1 MPDTPT
7 AQLPGVQLLEEVGRS
22 ARSVVYRARRG
33 DFVVAVKLLRTDA
46 GGDLEAAAL
55 TFRREAATLATLSH
69 PCVVQV
75 FEIGDAGGLPYV
87 IMEYVEGRTLAARL
101 SAGPMSETEAI
112 QLGLQLAGA
121 LGEVHRRRLIHRDLR
136 PQNVLFL
143 QNASGLVKLVDFD
156 IRLDAAPPGAAG
168 PAAYRAPEQ
177 GGMLGRTVD
186 ARSDLYA
193 LGAMLFEA
201 VSGRPP
207 FLARE
212 PDELLRQHAVLAPPP
227 LRELAPRCSPAFA
240 AVVARLLA
248 KDPDDRFQSGEE
260 TAKALLAIDESIP
273 TGPFGH
279 VSKDKLDGPLVGR
292 EPELRRLEEAHARAR
307 EGLGGGVLVT
317 GEPGSGKSR
326 LLAAFAAA
334 KADSG
339 VPVLAVRCR
348 AEARPLAGLRAA
360 VDPHL
365 RRLRPDA
372 LALAGGDGGELVSA
386 TVDALALIAEAHP
399 GAVLWVDDAEAID
412 DATLAALRLLVGRV
426 AELPLLL
433 VAVGRF
439 ERWAGELDRDGACE
453 FLALEALSEPAVAAL
468 MAALLGQRR
477 VDDGLVRLVA
487 TRSGGLPLGV
497 IEYVRAML
505 DGGVLRPYWDVWQVE
520 VAGLASLHLPGD
532 VQQLLLTRV
541 ARLSERTRDA
551 LRAAAVLGP
560 DVQPALLARVLAR
573 DPLGVSH
580 ALAEAAAARLLE
592 RGSHGD
598 FSFVHNRVREVLL
611 AGLDAAGLAS
621 YHQRVAEALDVAD
634 VDGDGLHRL
643 AHHYLAGDH
652 SRPGR
657 AIEVCLRAGRLAQA
671 ESADEDAYRYFRRA
685 DELRARV
692 GLPPDP
698 RLDEGLSEVCSRTGR
713 HDEAD
718 VHVSR
723 AMSQEQDPLR
733 RAQLLRRRARVEL
746 FRLEHQRALASLASA
761 FAEVDAAMPSRGPLA
776 LALSAVMGLLAVL
789 IAATGAGRAS
799 PRRRPRERL
808 LAQLYDDAVRVAYF
822 DIRPSTLLQAVIRQR
837 YYSERLGPSAEL
849 ARAKTALGIVY
860 AAVGRTRSA
869 RRCAAEAVA
878 MASAV
883 GDRRTLARVS
893 FYAAAIHESCGD
905 VIAAEQMLARTLA
918 DHHRWLESWGLAF
931 THQLLALNLWLRGHD
946 GRALAIL
953 RRLAAELEIE
963 GDRTTRQAMVFTH
976 GLHAV
981 VLAGA
986 GRRDEALRHL
996 DQARRGAAAFPDDR
1010 GQLANLLGLEAITLV
1025 LLNEPFVA
1033 VDDAVARL
1041 EALPLRPRQ
1050 VPYHV
1055 RFAYAFVAYARLHQ
1069 ALAAPPAQ
1077 RGPHLVRLRAAL
1089 DTLTLLPAHP
1099 VLRGFL
1105 LLGRSGMSWMT
1116 GLFDHAL
1123 TDLSEAEQ
1131 IAFATENRWL
1141 RCEALQQRAYAL
1153 CGAGRVDAGRREAR
1167 AAAALAE
1174 ELGWRPRAEALRKA
1188 FDLGFGDDHRGAGD
1202 GHLGDVQAARLRR
1215 HLDAL
1220 LELSLASATA
1230 RAFEEQAR
1238 IAIDELARLLAAERC
1253 ALFLCDD
1260 AGKLEFKVGRDA
1272 RGGELAA
1279 DFGVVRDVVEQVQ
1292 STREPVVVS
1301 GEDRGGRGR
1310 HSAMAAPLILKD
1322 RMIGIVYLDNRLVRG
1337 AFTGGDVEIL
1347 CAIAGHIAIAL
1358 ETARAAQLEAQVV
1371 AAAQEKSAL
1380 LEHATSAVG
1389 IGIAVLQPDGE
1400 LARHSPILADMTS
1413 RWPSVADWWA
1423 GAARQLLLPEP
1434 RPCPHCGEMQSLGRS
1449 VADLLQGGER
1459 QVFEITFTG
1468 HFHEL
1473 DLATP
1478 GHVLLVSDIT
1488 PRKISEENLL
1498 RLNEELTAARD
1509 QALAASR
1516 AKSTFLANM
1525 SHELRTPLNA
1535 IIGFSEMLV
1544 EDAEHLGSRQMVT
1557 DLGKI
1562 RMSGSH
1568 LLDLISTI
1576 LDLSKVE
1583 TGKMQL
1589 EIVEFSLPALVA
1601 RVSAMLTPM
1610 IAKNRNMLA
1619 QAIQTD
1625 LEFMTGDETKV
1636 KQILFN
1642 LLSNAAKFTQD
1653 GVITLGVEHIVD
1665 EAEGRDDILFTV
1677 TDTGIGFRP
1686 DQIDKLFQDFYQAD
1700 MSTTRKYGGTGLGL
1714 AIVHRFCGLMGG
1726 EIGVASE
1733 PGIGST
1739 FRVRLPRQLVT
1750 EPHDEA
1756 PAA

>member
-1 MPDTPT
+1 MPDTPP

-46 GGDLEAAAL
+46 AGDLEAAAL
-55 TFRREAATLATLSH
+55 SFRREAATLATLSH

-87 IMEYVEGRTLAARL
+87 LMEYVEGRTLAARL
-101 SAGPMSETEAI
+101 AGGPLSEVEAI
-112 QLGLQLAGA
+112 QLGVQLAGA
-121 LGEVHRRRLIHRDLR
+121 LGEIHRRRLIHRDLR
-136 PQNVLFL
+136 PQNVILL
-143 QNASGLVKLVDFD
+143 QSASGLVKLVDFD
-156 IRLDAAPPGAAG
+156 LRLDAATAAAP

-177 GGMLGRTVD
+177 TGMFDRTVD

-193 LGAMLFEA
+193 LGAVLFEA

-248 KDPDDRFQSGEE
+248 KDPDDRFQSGED
-260 TAKALLAIDESIP
+260 TAAALLAVDESLGA
-273 TGPFGH
+273 GPLGH
-279 VSKDKLDGPLVGR
+279 VHKDRLEGPLVGR

-317 GEPGSGKSR
+317 GEAGSGKSR
-326 LLAAFAAA
+326 LVAAFAAA
-334 KADSG
+334 RAETG
-339 VPVLAVRCR
+339 VPVLEVRCQR
-348 AEARPLAGLRAA
+348 EARPLAGLRAA

-365 RRLRPDA
+365 RRLRPDGPG
-372 LALAGGDGGELVSA
+372 LAGGDGGELVTA
-386 TVDALALIAEAHP
+386 TVDALALIAEANP
-399 GAVLWVDDAEAID
+399 GALLWVDDAERID
-412 DATLAALRLLVGRV
+412 EATLSALRLLVGRV

-433 VAVGRF
+433 LAVGRF

-453 FLALEALSEPAVAAL
+453 FLALEALSEPAVARL
-468 MAALLGQRR
+468 MAAQLGQRR
-477 VDDGLVRLVA
+477 VDDDLVRLVA

-520 VAGLASLHLPGD
+520 IGGLASLHLPGD
-532 VQQLLLTRV
+532 VQQLLLDRV

-560 DVQPALLARVLAR
+560 DVEPSLLARVLAR
-573 DPLGVSH
+573 DPVGVGH
-580 ALAEAAAARLLE
+580 ALAEAAEARLLE
-592 RGSHGD
+592 RRAGGG

-611 AGLDAAGLAS
+611 SGLDAAGLAS
-621 YHQRVAEALDVAD
+621 YHQRVAEALDGVD

-671 ESADEDAYRYFRRA
+671 ESADEDAYRYFVRA
-685 DELRARV
+685 EELRARL

-713 HDEAD
+713 HDEAE

-723 AMSQEQDPLR
+723 AMSQEKDPIR

-746 FRLEHQRALASLASA
+746 FRLEHRRALASLAAA
-761 FAEVDAAMPSRGPLA
+761 FAEVGAAMPTRSPLA
-776 LALSAVMGLLAVL
+776 LALSAVMWLLAVL
-789 IAATGAGRAS
+789 ISATGVGRVS
-799 PRRRPRERL
+799 PDRRTRTLL

-822 DIRPSTLLQAVIRQR
+822 DLRAATLLQAVVRQR
-837 YYSERLGPSAEL
+837 FYSERIGPSSEL

-860 AAVGRTRSA
+860 AAVGRSHAA
-869 RRCAAEAVA
+869 RECAAEAVA
-878 MASAV
+878 MATAV

-905 VIAAEQMLARTLA
+905 VIAAEQMLTRTLA
-918 DHHRWLESWGLAF
+918 DHHRWLESWGLVF
-931 THQLLALNLWLRGHD
+931 THQLLALNLWVRGHD
-946 GRALAIL
+946 ARAMAIL
-953 RRLAAELEIE
+953 RRLSAELEIE
-963 GDRTTRQAMVFTH
+963 GDRTTRQAMVFTD

-981 VLAGA
+981 ALAGI

-996 DQARRGAAAFPDDR
+996 GQARRGALGFPDDR
-1010 GQLANLLGLEAITLV
+1010 GQLANLLGLEAVTLI
-1025 LLNEPFVA
+1025 LLGEPLA
-1033 VDDAVARL
+1033 GVDDVVARL
-1041 EALPLRPRQ
+1041 DALQLSPRQ

-1055 RFAYAFVAYARLHQ
+1055 RFAYAFVVYARLHQ
-1069 ALAAPPAQ
+1069 ALAAPPPL
-1077 RGPHLVRLRAAL
+1077 RGPHLVRLRAAV
-1089 DTLTLLPAHP
+1089 DTLAGLPSHP

-1116 GLFDHAL
+1116 GFFDHAL

-1131 IAFATENRWL
+1131 IAFATDNRWL
-1141 RCEALQQRAYAL
+1141 RCEALQHRGHAL
-1153 CGAGRVDAGRREAR
+1153 CGAGRLDAGRREAR

-1174 ELGWRPRAEALRKA
+1174 ELGWRPRAEAIRRA
-1188 FDLGFGDDHRGAGD
+1188 FDLGSGDDHPGRGD
-1202 GHLGDVQAARLRR
+1202 GHLGDVQASRLRR

-1253 ALFLCDD
+1253 ALFLCDE

-1292 STREPVVVS
+1292 SSREPIVVS
-1301 GEDRGGRGR
+1301 GEDRGSRGR
-1310 HSAMAAPLILKD
+1310 HSAMAAPMILKD

-1337 AFTGGDVEIL
+1337 AFTSGDVEIL

-1400 LARHSPILADMTS
+1400 LARHSPILADMAR

-1423 GAARQLLLPEP
+1423 SAARQLLLPEP

-1449 VADLLQGGER
+1449 VADLAQDGER

-1488 PRKISEENLL
+1488 SRKISEENLL
-1498 RLNEELTAARD
+1498 RLNEELTLARD

-1562 RMSGSH
+1562 RMSGAH

-1589 EIVEFSLPALVA
+1589 EIVEFSLPALIA

-1610 IAKNRNMLA
+1610 VAKNRNMLM
-1619 QAIQTD
+1619 QAIENGVGT
-1625 LEFMTGDETKV
+1625 MVGDETKV

-1642 LLSNAAKFTQD
+1642 LLSNAAKFTTD
-1653 GVITLGVEHIVD
+1653 GVITLGVERVVED
-1665 EAEGRDDILFTV
+1665 ERDDIVFTV
-1677 TDTGIGFRP
+1677 NDTGIGFRP

-1714 AIVHRFCGLMGG
+1714 AIVHRFCRLMGG
-1726 EIGVASE
+1726 EIGVTSE

-1739 FRVRLPRQLVT
+1739 FRVRLPRVLVV
-1750 EPHDEA
+1750 EPQSEA